1 MLTDPTHL
9 CISQQPPIK
18 KKNTEETSSV
28 VCLNIGLQSLNLQM

>member
-9 CISQQPPIK
+9 YISQQPPIK
-18 KKNTEETSSV
+18 KNTKETSSV